1 MKLHK
6 IEAGYFHVDGGAVF
20 GVVPKRVWQKRYSC
34 DDDNFCQ
41 LAMRLLLID
50 TGARRILIDS
60 GTGDKQ
66 LDYLKYYNFAGV
78 INFEEELNK
87 LGYSCLD
94 ITDVI
99 LTHLH
104 FDHCGGC
111 TRFNADR
118 TKIELTFP
126 NATHWVGEK
135 QWKNF
140 LNPNVREGDSYF
152 KENMIPV
159 EEAGKLKLV
168 KENQWLCPEIELR
181 LFNGHTIGQ
190 IAAYIYDQTKTYIY
204 VGDVIPV
211 AATVPLS
218 WISAYDTYPL
228 IAMDEKKIL
237 LDEAVA
243 KHQVLFFE
251 HDAYTESCTVKEMY
265 GKYRVDES
273 FNL

>member
-87 LGYSCLD
+87 LEYSCLE

-111 TRFNADR
+111 TRYNADR
-118 TKIELTFP
+118 TKLELTFP
-126 NATHWVGEK
+126 NATHWVGET

-159 EEAGKLKLV
+159 EEAGKLRLV
-168 KENQWLCPEIELR
+168 KENQWLCPEVELR
-181 LFNGHTIGQ
+181 LFNGHTVGQ
-190 IAAYIYDQTKTYIY
+190 IAAYIYDESKTYVY

-228 IAMDEKKIL
+228 TAMDEKKVL